1 MEQITDDIEIMEVG
15 EMGSGSERSSL
26 LQQHLAS
33 SFQTNSA
40 TASDGRSSPASDK
53 STATSE
59 GRSSTSTIF
68 KEGRSSTS
76 TIFNGKWWFSEHGR
90 GDHEFEYA
98 AIKTLPPTVQLRTS
112 LSYRAYLSSAKDNKG
127 KNIAVVDI
135 KELRDA
141 ERHLFV
147 DNLLKKIEDDNHR
160 LLRKVSQ
167 RLNRVGLDF
176 PTVEVRFKNLRVK
189 AEYLPHEESTPTLW
203 NVLKRIFS
211 VCTLNCRANNTKILQ
226 DVQGI
231 LKPSRM
237 TLLLG
242 PPGCGKTTLLK
253 AIGGKLDQS
262 LKVTGDISYNGY
274 KLNEFLPQKT
284 SAYIS
289 QYDVHISEMTVRET
303 LDFSACC
310 QGIGSGSEI
319 MMEIIRREKEAGII
333 PDPVLDTYMKATA
346 IEGLNKTLRTD
357 YILKILGLGNS
368 ADTIVGDAMTTG
380 ISGGQKRRL
389 TTGEMII
396 GPIKVLL
403 MDEISNGLDSSTTF
417 QIVTCLQQWTHATRS
432 TTLLS
437 LLQPAHEIFDL
448 FDDLILMAEG
458 KIAYQGPRDNVIEFF
473 EHCGF
478 RCPPRKGIADFLQE
492 VVSRKDQ
499 EQYWYHTN
507 QAYNYISVKD
517 FRNEFKKFHVGR
529 KLDKELS
536 QDFIRSDFYKNALSF
551 NVYSLRKWELFKAC
565 MAREWLLMR
574 RNSFVHVVKSAQLVV
589 IALITM
595 TMFYTRVNI
604 NLIQANYFMAS
615 LFYALMRLMTNGIT
629 ELSMTISRLAVFH
642 KQRDM
647 YFYPAWAYTI
657 PTAIL
662 KIPFSFVD
670 AFLWT
675 ALTYY
680 VIGYSPEPE
689 RFFRQLMILF
699 LLHQVSISWFR
710 LVASVFPNPSV
721 ATSFALFSLVA
732 MSCFGGFIIPQ
743 PSLPTWLKWGF
754 WVSPLAYAEVGASIN
769 EFLAPRWQKAS
780 PSNATIGNEVLMVH
794 GLNYSDFFYW
804 ISVGALIGFWL
815 IFNIGFTFSL
825 SYSKPPG
832 KSRTIISH
840 KKSLEEQLHFA
851 SANASAKEKKKGVV
865 LSFEPMTITF
875 NNVQYFINAP
885 KKTGEHESKTE
896 RVQLL
901 KDVTGTFRDGVLTAL
916 MGASGAGKTTL
927 MDVLSGRKTG
937 GIIEGDIRIGGY
949 PKVQDTYSRISG
961 YCEQSDIHSPQVT
974 IHESL
979 TYSAWLRLPPDIDQN
994 TKSEFVAEVLHMME
1008 LDGIKDALV
1017 GFPGVSGI
1025 SNEQRKRLTIA
1036 VELVSNPSILFMDE
1050 PTTGLDARAAAII
1063 MRVVK
1068 NIVNTRR
1075 TVVCT
1080 IHQPSIDI
1088 FEAFDE
1094 IILMKRGGQII
1105 YSGELGKHSNKL
1117 IEYFEAIPGVPKI
1130 RENYNPATWM
1140 LEVTSPSAEAQLGLN
1155 FARVYDKSSPCRN
1168 TKELVRILSIPAKG
1182 SAELSFSTSF
1192 PQNGWEQFKA
1202 CLWKQNLS
1210 YWRSPKYNIVRLVFI
1225 TMVSLCLGAVFWQ
1238 KGREI
1243 NSEQDLFNI
1252 AGAIFIFLQFLG
1264 IGNCSSV
1271 ISFIATE
1278 RPVMYRERFAGM
1290 YSSWAYSFAQVTI
1303 EIPYVFFQALLF
1315 VLITYPTIGFYWSIS
1330 KVLWYMYVMFC
1341 TMLYF
1346 TYIGMLLV
1354 ASTPKVQLASI
1365 LASFCYTMTNLF
1377 AGFLVPG
1384 PNIPKW
1390 WVWFYWICPMSWSLE
1405 GILTSQY
1412 GDIEREISAFG
1423 EQKAL
1428 NAFLESYY
1436 GYHHHH
1442 LGVAALVLFAFPLVF
1457 ATCFAYAIAKL
1468 NFQRR

>member
-33 SFQTNSA
+33 SFQT
-40 TASDGRSSPASDK
+40 TAVTTSDGRSSTASD
-53 STATSE
+53 SE
-59 GRSSTSTIF
+59 GRSSTST
-68 KEGRSSTS
+68 SP
-76 TIFNGKWWFSEHGR
+76 IFNGKWWFSEHGR

-112 LSYRAYLSSAKDNKG
+112 LSYRDYLSSAKDNKG
-127 KNIAVVDI
+127 RNIAVVDI

-160 LLRKVSQ
+160 LLRKVSE
-167 RLNRVGLDF
+167 RLHRVGLDF

-189 AEYLPHEESTPTLW
+189 AEYLPHEESTPTIW
-203 NVLKRIFS
+203 NVLKSIFS
-211 VCTLNCRANNTKILQ
+211 VCTLNCLATNNKILQ

-253 AIGGKLDQS
+253 AIAGKLDQS

-310 QGIGSGSEI
+310 QGIGSGS
-319 MMEIIRREKEAGII
+319 
-333 PDPVLDTYMKATA
+333 
-346 IEGLNKTLRTD
+346 GLNKTLRTD
-357 YILKILGLGNS
+357 YILKILGLENS

-417 QIVTCLQQWTHATRS
+417 QIVTCLQQWTHAIRS

-437 LLQPAHEIFDL
+437 LLQPAPEIFDL

-517 FRNEFKKFHVGR
+517 FRNEFKKFHVGQ

-551 NVYSLRKWELFKAC
+551 NVYSLRQWELFKAC
-565 MAREWLLMR
+565 MAREWLFMR

-595 TMFYTRVNI
+595 TTFYTRVNI
-604 NLIQANYFMAS
+604 DLIQANYFMAS
-615 LFYALMRLMTNGIT
+615 LFYALMRLMTNGVT

-710 LVASVFPNPSV
+710 LVASMFPNPSV

-769 EFLAPRWQKAS
+769 EFLAPRWQKVS

-794 GLNYSDFFYW
+794 GLNYSDSFYW

-815 IFNIGFTFSL
+815 IINVGFTFSM

-875 NNVQYFINAP
+875 NNVQYFINTP

-949 PKVQDTYSRISG
+949 PKVQDTYARISG

-979 TYSAWLRLPPDIDQN
+979 TYSAWLRLPPEIDQN
-994 TKSEFVAEVLHMME
+994 TKS
-1008 LDGIKDALV
+1008 
-1017 GFPGVSGI
+1017 
-1025 SNEQRKRLTIA
+1025 
-1036 VELVSNPSILFMDE
+1036 
-1050 PTTGLDARAAAII
+1050 
-1063 MRVVK
+1063 
-1068 NIVNTRR
+1068 IV
-1075 TVVCT
+1075 
-1080 IHQPSIDI
+1080 
-1088 FEAFDE
+1088 
-1094 IILMKRGGQII
+1094 LMKRGGQII

-1155 FARVYDKSSPCRN
+1155 FARVYDKSSLCR
-1168 TKELVRILSIPAKG
+1168 
-1182 SAELSFSTSF
+1182 
-1192 PQNGWEQFKA
+1192 
-1202 CLWKQNLS
+1202 
-1210 YWRSPKYNIVRLVFI
+1210 
-1225 TMVSLCLGAVFWQ
+1225 
-1238 KGREI
+1238 

-1330 KVLWYMYVMFC
+1330 KVLWYMYMMFC

-1354 ASTPKVQLASI
+1354 ALTPKVQLASI

-1384 PNIPKW
+1384 PAN
-1390 WVWFYWICPMSWSLE
+1390 SAAAGDE
-1405 GILTSQY
+1405 GFVLGFTVHLSPIAAQPFALLCLLVEVLASYRRRLMRVRFSAGGLGFLTM
-1412 GDIEREISAFG
+1412 A
-1423 EQKAL
+1423 
-1428 NAFLESYY
+1428 N
-1436 GYHHHH
+1436 
-1442 LGVAALVLFAFPLVF
+1442 
-1457 ATCFAYAIAKL
+1457 
-1468 NFQRR
+1468 

>member
-1 MEQITDDIEIMEVG
+1 MLSFVNTTAKQNRMEQITDDIEIIEVG
-15 EMGSGSERSSL
+15 EMGSCSETSSL

-33 SFQTNSA
+33 SFQTTAAS
-40 TASDGRSSPASDK
+40 ASDGRSSTASDK
-53 STATSE
+53 WSTTS
-59 GRSSTSTIF
+59 
-68 KEGRSSTS
+68 EGRSSTS

-112 LSYRAYLSSAKDNKG
+112 LSYRNYLSSTKDNTG
-127 KNIAVVDI
+127 RNIAVVDI

-147 DNLLKKIEDDNHR
+147 DNLLKKIENDNHR
-160 LLRKVSQ
+160 LLRKVSE
-167 RLNRVGLDF
+167 RLNRVGLGF

-203 NVLKRIFS
+203 NVLKSIFS
-211 VCTLNCRANNTKILQ
+211 
-226 DVQGI
+226 
-231 LKPSRM
+231 
-237 TLLLG
+237 
-242 PPGCGKTTLLK
+242 
-253 AIGGKLDQS
+253 
-262 LKVTGDISYNGY
+262 VTGDISYNGY

-357 YILKILGLGNS
+357 YILKILGLENS

-437 LLQPAHEIFDL
+437 LLQPAPEIFDL

-565 MAREWLLMR
+565 MAREWLFMR
-574 RNSFVHVVKSAQLVV
+574 RNSFVHIVKSAQESMDPCANLV
-589 IALITM
+589 IT
-595 TMFYTRVNI
+595 
-604 NLIQANYFMAS
+604 A
-615 LFYALMRLMTNGIT
+615 
-629 ELSMTISRLAVFH
+629 
-642 KQRDM
+642 
-647 YFYPAWAYTI
+647 
-657 PTAIL
+657 
-662 KIPFSFVD
+662 
-670 AFLWT
+670 
-675 ALTYY
+675 
-680 VIGYSPEPE
+680 
-689 RFFRQLMILF
+689 
-699 LLHQVSISWFR
+699 
-710 LVASVFPNPSV
+710 
-721 ATSFALFSLVA
+721 
-732 MSCFGGFIIPQ
+732 
-743 PSLPTWLKWGF
+743 SLPTWLKWGF

-769 EFLAPRWQKAS
+769 EFLAPRWQKVS
-780 PSNATIGNEVLMVH
+780 PSNATIGNEVLMMH

-825 SYSKPPG
+825 SYSKSPG
-832 KSRTIISH
+832 KSRTIVSH

-851 SANASAKEKKKGVV
+851 SANASAKEKKKGLV
-865 LSFEPMTITF
+865 LSFEPMMITF

-901 KDVTGTFRDGVLTAL
+901 KDITGTFRDGVLTAL

-949 PKVQDTYSRISG
+949 PKVQDTYARISG

-979 TYSAWLRLPPDIDQN
+979 TYSAWLRLPPEIDQN
-994 TKSEFVAEVLHMME
+994 TKS
-1008 LDGIKDALV
+1008 
-1017 GFPGVSGI
+1017 
-1025 SNEQRKRLTIA
+1025 
-1036 VELVSNPSILFMDE
+1036 
-1050 PTTGLDARAAAII
+1050 
-1063 MRVVK
+1063 
-1068 NIVNTRR
+1068 
-1075 TVVCT
+1075 
-1080 IHQPSIDI
+1080 
-1088 FEAFDE
+1088 

-1155 FARVYDKSSPCRN
+1155 FARVYDKSSLCRN

-1225 TMVSLCLGAVFWQ
+1225 TMVSMCLGTVFWQ

-1252 AGAIFIFLQFLG
+1252 AGAIFIFLQFSG

-1330 KVLWYMYVMFC
+1330 KVLWYMYMMFC

-1354 ASTPKVQLASI
+1354 ALTPKVQLASI
-1365 LASFCYTMTNLF
+1365 LASFCYTVTNLF

-1423 EQKAL
+1423 RQKTL

-1436 GYHHHH
+1436 GYHLHH